1 MLDYI
6 RSHTKS
12 DLEIIHDVH
21 ERLYP
26 SDALAMAKQVEEYRL
41 YFLEDPVSPEQ
52 SAWLSQFRQQCGTPI
67 ALGELLNH
75 PAEWKELICGRLADF
90 IRIHISQAGGLTPA
104 RKIAEL
110 AAVFQVRT
118 AWHGPGDVSPVGHAA
133 NLHLNLSIPNFGV
146 QEWTE
151 FSPAMYDVFEGIP
164 QVRNGY
170 IYPNEEP
177 GLGIQFHEEAAKAY
191 PPVGGIVK
199 WTQSRLP
206 DGTIFTP

>member
-6 RSHTKS
+6 RAHTKS

-26 SDALAMAKQVEEYRL
+26 SDALAMAKQIEEFRL

-52 SAWLSQFRQQCGTPI
+52 SEWLRQFRQQCGTPI

-75 PAEWKELICGRLADF
+75 PAEWKELICGRLVDF

-118 AWHGPGDVSPVGHAA
+118 AWHGPGAGNSVPRRSGQSLSSCGRNRKMDAVAPAGRNNFYPV
-133 NLHLNLSIPNFGV
+133 NSYN
-146 QEWTE
+146 
-151 FSPAMYDVFEGIP
+151 
-164 QVRNGY
+164 
-170 IYPNEEP
+170 
-177 GLGIQFHEEAAKAY
+177 IQR
-191 PPVGGIVK
+191 
-199 WTQSRLP
+199 T
-206 DGTIFTP
+206 